1 MATALNIIERI
12 QSMVIDESTET
23 KAEILRHLNAA
34 YFEIA
39 AEHPWH
45 LLTTQSTITT
55 ALLPADLERIL
66 YVEDDVDY
74 LYFKIGFPQRYSSER
89 LYNYFDDIVYTTPL
103 LSGSDMVVTANST
116 TVTTATG
123 GLVSATHVGEYIR
136 IGSNRGI
143 YKIASVESGTSM
155 TLEDAYRGASATA
168 QYFEIR
174 PEGTRK
180 LALSDEE
187 GDALSS
193 TTLKMWYLKRPLP
206 LYNDYDQI
214 MLPGE
219 CDALRIKVLRLMME
233 SDKYDN
239 DSLKQIGNYD
249 DALDKMKSLNPY
261 PTRFVTP
268 RDFMGNRF
276 AFGRQRIHRG
286 LHPYRDQ

>member
-1 MATALNIIERI
+1 MATALNIIERV
-12 QSMVIDESTET
+12 QSMVIDESAET
-23 KAEILRHLNAA
+23 KAEILKHLNSA

-45 LLTTQSTITT
+45 LLTDQITQ
-55 ALLPADLERIL
+55 ANAVLPADLERIL
-66 YVEDDVDY
+66 FVEDGDDK
-74 LYFKIGFPQRYSSER
+74 LYFKIGFPQRYNSER

-103 LSGSDMVVTANST
+103 LSGADLVVTANSA
-116 TVTTATG
+116 TVSSAIG
-123 GLVSATHVGEYIR
+123 GFVSATHVGEYIR

-143 YKIASVESGTSM
+143 YKIASVQSANSM
-155 TLEDAYRGASATA
+155 TLADAYRGASATA

-174 PEGTRK
+174 PKGTRK
-180 LALSDEE
+180 LAMTDEQ
-187 GDALSS
+187 GVAITS
-193 TTLKMWYLKRPLP
+193 TTLQLYYLKRPLP

-214 MLPGE
+214 MLPSE

-261 PTRFVTP
+261 PTRFSVP

-276 AFGRQRIHRG
+276 AFGPQRTSRG
-286 LHPYRDQ
+286 THPYRD